1 MLTQCKKYCFDVI
14 VMRFVHT
21 TFLKHLVSYYLSY
34 TGCFYYW
41 GGGDGFLYKLLY
53 YLPIYWFFLKK
64 KIWKVKNLANVCHF
78 CALCNQA
85 FVGRRQRA
93 QHVLYL
99 IWGLLTDEQLYWQW
113 IIWSSSCYSWD
124 HGSGDN

>member
-1 MLTQCKKYCFDVI
+1 MS
-14 VMRFVHT
+14 
-21 TFLKHLVSYYLSY
+21 FLRIMQLSVRS
-34 TGCFYYW
+34 F
-41 GGGDGFLYKLLY
+41 
-53 YLPIYWFFLKK
+53 
-64 KIWKVKNLANVCHF
+64 
-78 CALCNQA
+78 
-85 FVGRRQRA
+85 GRRQRA